1 MTRRTALAL
10 IAFALAT
17 QGASSCANTTVSTP
31 SSPGESGSG
40 SGAQGAPKTARVG
53 DTLTLQGTH
62 NTMKV
67 TVLRVF
73 PTSGGQIDT
82 PAAGTHYVGVQL
94 RIRNVGSQTYSD
106 APSNGAHI
114 ISSTD
119 EQANSTILGG
129 GECSGGI
136 SSSVSIA
143 PGGARAGC
151 IPFEVKNDQRAKQ
164 FQLGLDSGFGPQT
177 GQWTLR

>member
-17 QGASSCANTTVSTP
+17 QGASSCSSTTVSTP
-31 SSPGESGSG
+31 SSGGSDT
-40 SGAQGAPKTARVG
+40 SGAQGTPKTAKIG
-53 DTLTLQGTH
+53 DTLTLQGTN

-82 PAAGTHYVGVQL
+82 PAAGTHYIGVQL

-119 EQANSTILGG
+119 EQANSTILGE

-151 IPFEVKNDQRAKQ
+151 IPFEVKNGQRAKQ

-177 GQWTLR
+177 GQWTVR